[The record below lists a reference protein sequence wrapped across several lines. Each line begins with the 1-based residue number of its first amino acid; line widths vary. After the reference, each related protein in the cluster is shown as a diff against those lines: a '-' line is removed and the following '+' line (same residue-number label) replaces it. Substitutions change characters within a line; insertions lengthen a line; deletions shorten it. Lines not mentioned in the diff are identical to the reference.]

1 MSNDEQQ
8 HPTTESDDTPPK
20 NEGAQ
25 EPEGSAAQ
33 RRRALEPRKPLRRTI
48 SREERRQRSQA
59 KRSRRRRIYMAGG
72 MIVALALIA
81 GLALPSIGLGT
92 TGDLPVSERE
102 LAGTLVDEQPH
113 EIIEPGADADYS
125 TSPPTSG
132 PSYDEPVAW
141 GIYTE
146 QIADESIV
154 RNLQYGAIVFNHSLT
169 REEDIADLHG
179 YAEALFGFP
188 ACYVIHPY
196 SGIPEGDVTLTAW
209 NWTDTMELEDKAAMG
224 AFVNDHRNRAPLF
237 IDQQCGAYAD
247 SEETVEATP
256 TASATEAPSATEAAP
271 TAEATP
277 TEEAAPAAEAAP
289 VETATPSGTQ

>member
-48 SREERRQRSQA
+48 SREERRGSAPTA

-72 MIVALALIA
+72 MIIALALIA

-169 REEDIADLHG
+169 
-179 YAEALFGFP
+179 
-188 ACYVIHPY
+188 
-196 SGIPEGDVTLTAW
+196 SG
-209 NWTDTMELEDKAAMG
+209 
-224 AFVNDHRNRAPLF
+224 RR
-237 IDQQCGAYAD
+237 YR
-247 SEETVEATP
+247 
-256 TASATEAPSATEAAP
+256 
-271 TAEATP
+271 
-277 TEEAAPAAEAAP
+277 
-289 VETATPSGTQ
+289 